1 MKNYCYING
10 KILPTEKASVSV
22 NDLGVIRGFGAF
34 DYLRTYNGIPFLFDE
49 HMNRFERT
57 AKILKMKIP
66 VKRNEM
72 RKIIETLVRKN
83 KIKNAGIRIVLTGGA
98 SMNGVDYDLRTPT
111 FFITAK
117 ELPNYP
123 KTIYE
128 DGVSLMTAEYMR
140 EFPEAKST
148 NYLRMLTLFPEKK
161 KKGMFE
167 ILYKFKGYI
176 FEGTTFNFF
185 GVKGKTLVTP
195 KQDILLGTRRNLVI
209 SLAKKHGYKIA
220 ERPIALPELE
230 ELSEAF
236 ITSTTRDIVPVVRI
250 DGVRIGNGNVGTHTK
265 QLMNAYRAYVEKAV
279 SE

>member
-10 KILPTEKASVSV
+10 KIVPTEKAAVGV

-34 DYLRTYNGIPFLFDE
+34 DYLRTYNGVPFLFDE
-49 HMNRFERT
+49 HMKRFERT
-57 AKILKMKIP
+57 ARILKMRIP
-66 VKRNEM
+66 IKRKEI
-72 RKIIETLVRKN
+72 RKIIETLARKN
-83 KIKNAGIRIVLTGGA
+83 KIQDAGIRIVLTGGA
-98 SMNGVDYDLRTPT
+98 SLNGVDYDLRTPT

-117 ELPNYP
+117 ELPSYP
-123 KTIYE
+123 KTVYE
-128 DGVSLMTAEYMR
+128 NGVALMTAEYMR

-185 GVKGKTLVTP
+185 GIKNKTLITP
-195 KQDILLGTRRNLVI
+195 KEDVLIGTRRNLVI
-209 SLAKKHGYKIA
+209 RLAKKRGYRVV
-220 ERPIALPELE
+220 ERPIAVSELQ

-236 ITSTTRDIVPVVRI
+236 ITSTTRDIVPVVMI
-250 DGVRIGNGNVGTHTK
+250 DDVTIGNGRVGEETK
-265 QLMNAYRAYVEKAV
+265 RLMEIYRNYIEKAV
-279 SE
+279 V